1 MTTAA
6 TLRSL
11 VRHPLDQIREP
22 GMGRRL
28 PQLVGGLALYGLSMA
43 VLVQAGLGLD
53 PWDVLH
59 EGLAIRTGLTFG
71 TVVILVG
78 ALVLLAWI
86 PLRQRVGVGTIANVL
101 LIGLFADLGIWLF
114 PAPEHLAWQ
123 ITFLISGVV
132 LNGLAGALYVGARL
146 GAGPRDGLWV
156 ALAER
161 TRFSIRTIRTAIEV
175 TVLALGWLLGGSV
188 GLGTALYALAIGPVV
203 QFFLPWV
210 SVPTERTEETAAPA
224 AEPCPR

>member
-146 GAGPRDGLWV
+146 GACATACGSPSPSAPGSPSARSAPPSRSPCWRSAGCSAAAWDSAPRS
-156 ALAER
+156 
-161 TRFSIRTIRTAIEV
+161 TRSPSGRWCSSSCR
-175 TVLALGWLLGGSV
+175 G
-188 GLGTALYALAIGPVV
+188 
-203 QFFLPWV
+203 
-210 SVPTERTEETAAPA
+210 
-224 AEPCPR
+224 